1 MITTGNLAIPLLLM
15 LLACYMEL
23 FALQRWRGIVIVW
36 RDTVFNLNSGHVIL
50 WVCRGFELIGY
61 AWVLQHAS
69 VHWVADLPLAVQWLF
84 GFIAWDFCFYWMH
97 RLHHKFPSL
106 WAIHGIHH
114 EGEQFNLSLGI
125 RNSWYSSLSNFP
137 FIVGLAVLGLPVEIF
152 VVVSSIHYTVQ
163 FYNHNGWIKRSGFL
177 ERLMVT
183 PAYHRVHHGMNAVY
197 VDKNFGG
204 TFQIWDFLFG
214 THQYEL
220 PNEPIRY
227 GVAHPTPSNNPFWVN
242 NLPFLNLLGITRFA
256 DMRRIQNTFPAHL
269 IARAGFV
276 LFLVVVF
283 YVWIEPIWLAGSMA
297 EAFDW
302 ARWVLIGLIA
312 VSTVAVGAASDGRVW
327 GMWLWLLLM
336 MVLMVFLTVVIGA
349 DGFAQGRY
357 FWLALCVC
365 LLLLAHGLE
374 CLWLLWTQVV
384 WKGGF
389 DASL

>member
-1 MITTGNLAIPLLLM
+1 MQTIGNLAAPLLAM
-15 LLACYMEL
+15 LLACYVEL
-23 FALQRWRGIVIVW
+23 LTLKRWRGITIPW

-50 WVCRGFELIGY
+50 WVCRGFEVIGY

-69 VHWVADLPLAVQWLF
+69 VHWVNQLPLVAQWLF
-84 GFIAWDFCFYWMH
+84 GFLAWDFCFYWMH
-97 RLHHKFPSL
+97 RLHHKFPFL

-114 EGEQFNLSLGI
+114 EGEHFNLSLGI

-163 FYNHNGWIKRSGFL
+163 FYNHNGWVKRSGFL

-204 TFQIWDFLFG
+204 TFQFWDFLFG

-227 GVAHPTPSNNPFWVN
+227 GVAQPTPSNNPFWVN
-242 NLPFLNLLGITRFA
+242 TLPFLKALGIGHSLQIG
-256 DMRRIQNTFPAHL
+256 RIEDKFPSGWM
-269 IARAGFV
+269 ARAGFV

-283 YVWIEPIWLAGSMA
+283 YVWIEPAWLLDWMDVARY
-297 EAFDW
+297 W
-302 ARWVLIGLIA
+302 ARWVFVALITAGTI
-312 VSTVAVGAASDGRVW
+312 AVGAATDGRRW
-327 GMWLWLLLM
+327 GMWLWLLIMAAL
-336 MVLMVFLTVVIGA
+336 VGFLITVIGSN
-349 DGFAQGRY
+349 GFENGRY
-357 FWLALCVC
+357 TGVVFALS
-365 LLLLAHGLE
+365 LLLLIHALE
-374 CLWLLWTQVV
+374 CLYLLLIRNLR
-384 WKGGF
+384 KGER
-389 DASL
+389 